1 MSVVGL
7 EPARL
12 KADAFS
18 YHYRFPLPIIKIVC
32 GLEHPLTLSKGFR
45 FPPSALYTFKITLA
59 WLGIAISKKDLGFPE
74 FDGLH
79 P

>member
-1 MSVVGL
+1 MSVAGL
-7 EPARL
+7 EPARHKPTHFL
-12 KADAFS
+12 TT
-18 YHYRFPLPIIKIVC
+18 IVFTTNHKDC
-32 GLEHPLTLSKGFR
+32 LWSGAHLNHIQKGVR
-45 FPPSALYTFKITLA
+45 FPPSALYTFKISLA